1 MKVGWQSV
9 FGNGSSDTLK
19 TLSEGFKN
27 LTANLMLN
35 KTGFDALSNI
45 SKGFFSVLKL
55 GIDIITSVYHASEP
69 LLSFVFEIF
78 GALGDGLSTIAK
90 FISFGVTLIDK
101 LGLIKAASTGLKTGL
116 TLLVN
121 AFLTAAVSIGK
132 FVTNSGLLKVAFQG
146 LVFIISAGIKVFNLL
161 KDGLLTVGKYI
172 EYLFG
177 CFSNSNLTNMINF
190 QTIIETI
197 GTKLSEV
204 KDVIT
209 TVAGLVIY
217 FVKSGTVL
225 SVQPS
230 VAHSTFSLSEG

>member
-1 MKVGWQSV
+1 MVS
-9 FGNGSSDTLK
+9 F
-19 TLSEGFKN
+19 
-27 LTANLMLN
+27 

-55 GIDIITSVYHASEP
+55 GIDIVKSVYHASEP

-78 GALGDGLSTIAK
+78 GALEDGLSTVAK

-101 LGLIKAASTGLKTGL
+101 LGLINAASTKLKTGL

-121 AFLTAAVSIGK
+121 AFLTAAASIGK

-146 LVFIISAGIKVFNLL
+146 LVLIISSVIKVFNLL
-161 KDGLLTVGKYI
+161 KDGLFTVGNYV

-177 CFSNSNLTNMINF
+177 CFSDSNLTHMINF

-197 GTKLSEV
+197 GIKLSEV
-204 KDVIT
+204 KDVIK

-217 FVKSGTVL
+217 FVKSGINKL
-225 SVQPS
+225 SGANADNAVNDIAKAFDNLNTS
-230 VAHSTFSLSEG
+230 VKNTINP